1 MNIRD
6 TFRKNVRRKRHE
18 LGMTQQKLAD
28 EANLSYSYISEI
40 ERGVKEPSLEVA
52 QRIASALKTG
62 LDGLVAAEE
71 TSSYI
76 IKDIVSMLQKS
87 PAKKLRAV
95 KKVIQAL
102 KDEEI

>member
-6 TFRKNVRRKRHE
+6 AFRKNVRKKRLE

-28 EANLSYSYISEI
+28 EANLSYSYVSEI
-40 ERGVKEPSLEVA
+40 ERGVKEPSLDVA
-52 QRIASALKTG
+52 NRIATALKTG
-62 LDGLVAAEE
+62 LDGLVASEE
-71 TSSYI
+71 ISSYV
-76 IKDIVSMLQKS
+76 IKEIVILLQKS
-87 PAKKLRAV
+87 PVKKLRAV

>member
-1 MNIRD
+1 MSIRD
-6 TFRKNVRRKRHE
+6 TFRKNVRRKRLE

-52 QRIASALKTG
+52 HRIATVLKTG
-62 LDGLVAAEE
+62 LDGLVASEE
-71 TSSYI
+71 TAPYI
-76 IKDIVSMLQKS
+76 LKEIIILLQKS
-87 PAKKLRAV
+87 PVKKLRAV

-102 KDEEI
+102 KDEEM